1 LPPNAGRLVQPDW
14 SMLDPRV
21 PRKTRAVLAN
31 PAGKKIMRD
40 VTLAFVRVH
49 VLHHAAKERIFG
61 LEMIEELKRH
71 GYELS
76 AGTLYPLLHTL
87 EADAVLV
94 STQEVVEGKVRRYYR
109 TTKAGDA
116 LLVQVRAKIGE
127 LIDEV
132 LDQHPTAK
140 RSKSRAS

>member
-1 LPPNAGRLVQPDW
+1 
-14 SMLDPRV
+14 
-21 PRKTRAVLAN
+21 
-31 PAGKKIMRD
+31 MRD

>member
-1 LPPNAGRLVQPDW
+1 MRDAHV
-14 SMLDPRV
+14 STT
-21 PRKTRAVLAN
+21 TRIVLAN

-40 VTLAFVRVH
+40 VFLAFVRVH

-61 LEMIEELKRH
+61 LEMIAELKRH

-87 EADAVLV
+87 EADGVLV

-109 TTKAGDA
+109 TTKAGDV
-116 LLVQVRAKIGE
+116 LLAQVRAKIGE
-127 LIDEV
+127 LVDEV
-132 LDQHPTAK
+132 LDRHPPAK
-140 RSKSRAS
+140 ASRTRTS